1 MIGRGT
7 AKRLRAGVS
16 APRSTEDARTVSLR
30 EKWVFRAT
38 LIAVLLV
45 MVLALTREPKRD
57 ALIAQ
62 DIDTSKVA
70 DQEIRAAF
78 FFETVDLQ
86 ATKEARDAAVAKIP
100 DYYRVD
106 RDRVQSA
113 LKALRQRIEAVNAH
127 RDAVRVAVL
136 EALRN
141 SNSAQAPEDVAA
153 RAVAAY
159 VASLKSTPEMEE
171 LPDPAVLT
179 LWLTPDTKSL
189 PQRQFAPVA
198 EEQVRPAED
207 TAGTPPAPPAE
218 GGRPVI
224 GVTPDDPG
232 RLVFGYGDR
241 LADLAMQS
249 LEYVLM
255 QGVRREDIDL
265 SVAARRIVILRDA
278 PMADQQVTTEM
289 ELATVP
295 DPAEAVEVL
304 SVRLQ
309 ESARRAARETP
320 EPTEWAKLHDAALQ
334 MARPFIVDT
343 IRLDT
348 VYTAGVRERARE
360 AVPPVTKQV
369 EAGEIIQDRGKR
381 WTAQSRSDVK
391 TYISVLQSEQRPAQR
406 VVSIAVSNALLAGL
420 ALLCLLR
427 SLGLLQQGQAPEN
440 WRTHVNLALLMM
452 SGMLVIGRIAS
463 YFEPTGFVLPVAAVG
478 ILYAILVDVRLAA
491 MVSFLTAALVS
502 IQYGYDWRLL
512 TVGSAMSMAGVFS
525 IFEVRRRSDM
535 AAASLKAM
543 IVGLLAIM
551 AISLATDSMFS
562 EAALRRLALIGM
574 NGLLCLLIVP
584 GLLSPLERL
593 FGITTDIQLLEYSD
607 LNNEVLNQLAMKAP
621 ATYAHSLMIGQL
633 AEAAAEA
640 INANGLLARVCAYYH
655 DLGKMERSEYFTE
668 NQKGE
673 NIHDRMSPRM
683 SARAIAAHVYE
694 GVKIARRYHLPK
706 PIIDGILEHHGTCK
720 IGFFYQQAL
729 EQRKHGDVREEDYR
743 YPGPKPQRPET
754 AILMICDAVESG
766 VRSLKNPNVERVRE
780 FVDRIIAA
788 RSADRQ
794 FDECHLTLKQLDVIA
809 EVVSNR
815 IMSNL
820 HTRLAY
826 PEPKPAEPEKKT
838 DNVIVMSGGTE

>member
-7 AKRLRAGVS
+7 AKRLRSGAP
-16 APRSTEDARTVSLR
+16 APRSSEDAPTVSLR
-30 EKWVFRAT
+30 EKWIFRAT

-57 ALIAQ
+57 ALIAE

-106 RDRVQSA
+106 RDRVQTA

-127 RDAVRVAVL
+127 RDTVRVAVL

-141 SNSAQAPEDVAA
+141 SNSAQAAEDVAA

-159 VASLKSTPEMEE
+159 VASLKDAPEAEG

-198 EEQVRPAED
+198 EEQARPAED
-207 TAGTPPAPPAE
+207 AAGTSPATPAE
-218 GGRPVI
+218 VGRPVI

-241 LADLAMQS
+241 LGDLAMQS

-255 QGVRREDIDL
+255 QGVRQEDIDL
-265 SVAARRIVILRDA
+265 SIAARRIVILRDA
-278 PMADQQVTTEM
+278 PMADQQVSTEM

-309 ESARRAARETP
+309 ETARRAARETP

-348 VYTAGVRERARE
+348 VYTAGVRERTRE

-406 VVSIAVSNALLAGL
+406 IVSIAISNAILAGL

-427 SLGLLQQGQAPEN
+427 SVGLLQQGRAPEN
-440 WRTHVNLALLMM
+440 WRTQVNLALLLMPA
-452 SGMLVIGRIAS
+452 MLVIGRIAS
-463 YFEPTGFVLPVAAVG
+463 YFEPSGFVLPVAAVG

-512 TVGSAMSMAGVFS
+512 AVGSAMSMAGVFS
-525 IFEVRRRSDM
+525 IFQVRRRSDM
-535 AAASLKAM
+535 AAASLQAM

-551 AISLATDSMFS
+551 AISLATDSLFS

-574 NGLLCLLIVP
+574 NGFLCLLIVP

-607 LNNEVLNQLAMKAP
+607 LNNEVLSQLAIKAP

-640 INANGLLARVCAYYH
+640 IN
-655 DLGKMERSEYFTE
+655 
-668 NQKGE
+668 
-673 NIHDRMSPRM
+673 
-683 SARAIAAHVYE
+683 
-694 GVKIARRYHLPK
+694 
-706 PIIDGILEHHGTCK
+706 
-720 IGFFYQQAL
+720 
-729 EQRKHGDVREEDYR
+729 
-743 YPGPKPQRPET
+743 
-754 AILMICDAVESG
+754 
-766 VRSLKNPNVERVRE
+766 
-780 FVDRIIAA
+780 
-788 RSADRQ
+788 
-794 FDECHLTLKQLDVIA
+794 
-809 EVVSNR
+809 
-815 IMSNL
+815 
-820 HTRLAY
+820 
-826 PEPKPAEPEKKT
+826 
-838 DNVIVMSGGTE
+838 